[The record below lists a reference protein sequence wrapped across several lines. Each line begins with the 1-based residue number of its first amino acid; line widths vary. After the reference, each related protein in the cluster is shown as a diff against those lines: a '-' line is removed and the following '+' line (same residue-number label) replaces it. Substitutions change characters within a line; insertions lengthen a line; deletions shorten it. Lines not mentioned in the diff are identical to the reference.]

1 MIELGIVLSLLT
13 GIGIA
18 AITRGSGVAAIYTL
32 RQMRAVFVKRSLKK
46 MLNKSIKKC
55 SYNDFHKTIYD
66 IKNFDIQYEKS
77 FFNEIKTKYN
87 LTEEQINSRSYFN
100 ERFNKDNKQN
110 NIDDILDYID
120 KKYETFKI

>member
-32 RQMRAVFVKRSLKK
+32 RQMRAVFVKRNLKK